1 MRNAALAQLLALC
14 ASAALAAAR
23 APNIIWLQGDS
34 MDGRL
39 FDPTDP
45 DLGSKLF
52 LEGFDA
58 WTAQG
63 VTFARHFTN
72 SPQCVP
78 SRTSMMTGLHV
89 HAALTPNN
97 GQGLAFSTKTGA
109 LDSNCVKVWSRAW
122 CRALAARQ
130 AAAGVNATI
139 LDQAAAQ
146 GYELALFGR
155 VDAGAGIMDD
165 YPGTTGDGWHDGP
178 ELGILARGAAIWG
191 AVDREPWAR
200 TDEADPAP
208 YADDVR
214 KQGEVLDWIARRG
227 AAGGA
232 AGGAPP
238 FFLWLGMMCPH
249 PPYDTNAT
257 WLSHVNGSGAF
268 DVPAQLPRAA
278 THPYDAYMSNAKAMW
293 GEEYSAAQVRDMRH
307 AYWGAVA
314 EAAILMREV
323 VLHASKAGLL
333 NNTVVI
339 ITSDHGEMGI
349 EHRMD
354 LKSSLREPSAR
365 VPLIMIPFG
374 VPGLDAPGG
383 RVVTNLTSHLDI
395 FPTLAEL
402 GGSPPPPPRLKG
414 RSLVPFLRAAPP
426 AAPRADAVAAQYH
439 SNYAPCGSYSLR
451 TSQWKLIAF
460 GHVNGTQ
467 LPSQLFDVAGD
478 PREMVDVAP
487 ARPDVVQA
495 LTAALEGELGAPLAA
510 IEGAMLADNAAN
522 YRAAWFEMCTGE
534 ELVRALVGSFAGA
547 TAADV
552 EARVAAWAGVSPL
565 NATGG
570 GGACGVVP

>member
-1 MRNAALAQLLALC
+1 MTAVQLLALC
-14 ASAALAAAR
+14 AATAAVAGAR

-45 DLGSKLF
+45 DLGSKLL
-52 LEGFDA
+52 LEGFDDWA
-58 WTAQG
+58 AQG

-78 SRTSMMTGLHV
+78 SRTSMMTGMHV
-89 HAALTPNN
+89 HDALTPNN

-109 LDSNCVKVWSRAW
+109 LDSNCISVWSHAW

-146 GYELALFGR
+146 GYDLALFGR
-155 VDAGAGIMDD
+155 VDAGAGILDD
-165 YPGTTGDGWHDGP
+165 YVGTTGDGWHDGP

-200 TDEADPAP
+200 TDETDPSP
-208 YADDVR
+208 YPDDVR
-214 KQGEVLDWIARRG
+214 KQEEVLDWIARRG

-232 AGGAPP
+232 AP

-249 PPYDTNAT
+249 PPYDTNST
-257 WLSHVNGSGAF
+257 WLSHVNASGAF
-268 DVPAQLPRAA
+268 DVPAQLPREA

-323 VLHASKAGLL
+323 ILHASKAGLL

-374 VPGLDAPGG
+374 VPGLDAGG

-402 GGSPPPPPRLKG
+402 GGSPPSVLPPRLKG

-451 TSQWKLIAF
+451 TPQWKLIAF
-460 GHVNGTQ
+460 GRVNGTQ

-522 YRAAWFEMCTGE
+522 YRAAWFDTCTGE

-552 EARVAAWAGVSPL
+552 EARVAAWAGASPL